1 MLQKQRYTDC
11 YHVYSNITWTFLLKI
26 SVIYYTL
33 DNILNSYDLK
43 KRYYT
48 FGKLEFLVQNV
59 IEMDI

>member
-1 MLQKQRYTDC
+1 ML
-11 YHVYSNITWTFLLKI
+11 YSNITWTFLLKI

-43 KRYYT
+43 KRYNT